1 MAHVFVIKR
10 SNMRKDK
17 IKNENIKENSGGL
30 TVSRQVSRS
39 LSARSAT
46 SRICEVDIEEKKEE
60 DIKIT
65 INPDEKFNDESQKE
79 DTLEH
84 EVDFENEDMKG
95 KINGTDHRD
104 NKIGSTKITNVT
116 IIVLKTKL
124 GQMTFEVSVMN
135 QLEKQKLHIF
145 KN

>member
-30 TVSRQVSRS
+30 AVSRQVSTVSRNH
-39 LSARSAT
+39 SAT
-46 SRICEVDIEEKKEE
+46 SRICEVDIEKREE

-79 DTLEH
+79 DTF
-84 EVDFENEDMKG
+84 DFETEDMKG
-95 KINGTDHRD
+95 KINGTDDRS
-104 NKIGSTKITNVT
+104 NQIGNTKELENLEETVAVGDLHKKTVT
-116 IIVLKTKL
+116 YVK
-124 GQMTFEVSVMN
+124 GCFE
-135 QLEKQKLHIF
+135 
-145 KN
+145 

>member
-30 TVSRQVSRS
+30 TVSRQVST
-39 LSARSAT
+39 LSRNHSAT
-46 SRICEVDIEEKKEE
+46 SRICEVDIEKREE

-79 DTLEH
+79 DTF
-84 EVDFENEDMKG
+84 DFETEDMKG
-95 KINGTDHRD
+95 KINGRD
-104 NKIGSTKITNVT
+104 DRNNQIGNTKEVENVE
-116 IIVLKTKL
+116 KTEDVGDLHKKTVNYVT
-124 GQMTFEVSVMN
+124 GYFE
-135 QLEKQKLHIF
+135 
-145 KN
+145 